1 MLTLDR
7 GENPKIHVGNAFICY
22 RFVVYV
28 QWCVGHILFGIVPGS
43 NQVDLIS
50 GTGIF
55 LAP

>member
-7 GENPKIHVGNAFICY
+7 GEKPEIHVGNAFIWY

>member
-7 GENPKIHVGNAFICY
+7 GENPKIHDGNAFIWY

-28 QWCVGHILFGIVPGS
+28 QCCVGHVLFGIVPGT

-55 LAP
+55 VAP